1 MTSSDKTKRKKAAAP
16 GGAGVATPEEARG
29 HGLRVAIAC
38 GRFNDLISEK
48 LRDGARSELV
58 GRGVDP
64 LSITEVWVPGAFE
77 LPLMAKRLAQTGEID
92 AVVCLG
98 AVIRGETGH
107 YDFVA
112 GQCAAGIQAAQLETG
127 VPMAFGVLTV
137 ENDQQALDRA
147 GGVQG
152 NKGAEAAAA
161 VLEMVDLLRKFPA
174 ARASAGRG

>member
-1 MTSSDKTKRKKAAAP
+1 
-16 GGAGVATPEEARG
+16 VA
-29 HGLRVAIAC
+29 VVC
-38 GRFNDLISEK
+38 GRFNDLVTEK
-48 LRDGARSELV
+48 LRDGAREELI

-77 LPLMAKRLAQTGEID
+77 VPLVAKRLAETGEID

-107 YDFVA
+107 YEFVA

-127 VPMAFGVLTV
+127 VPMAFGVLTT

-147 GGVQG
+147 GGAHG
-152 NKGAEAAAA
+152 NKGAEAASTA
-161 VLEMVDLLRKFPA
+161 LEMADLLRKLPA
-174 ARASAGRG
+174 PASPR